1 MIHGPNSGLGV
12 RCRVNDSRS
21 DEYLQTPNR
30 ERSGMTE
37 SSHPLMRLLSHLRH
51 YRSMVLL
58 ASLCSVLNKVWDLA
72 PPVLIGM
79 AIDVVATREDSFLA
93 QMGYPDVYDQLYILT
108 GFTVVIWVLESMFQ
122 YFYAV
127 LWRNLAQTAQHELR
141 MSAYTHIQNLEMQW
155 YSEQSTG
162 GLMAIMNDDVNQ
174 LERFLDQGATDLLHV
189 ATTIIVVGAIM
200 ISVAPEVALLAILPV
215 PIIVTGSFIYQR
227 KIGERYTKVRGKVAD
242 LNALLNNNLHGI
254 TTIKSF
260 TAEDREVERV
270 SAASTSYRD
279 ANKEAIRLSASFV
292 PIIRMAILFAFTANM
307 LVGGWFALDGR
318 IGLGAYS
325 VIVFI
330 TQRLLWPLTRLGE
343 TFDLYQRAMASTSR
357 VLDLLDTE
365 IGIVEGETRLD
376 SVRGE
381 IEFSDVGFSYP
392 NREVVLNDIDL
403 TVPAGKTV
411 GLVGS
416 TGSGKTTL
424 VRLLLRFHDP
434 DSGIVTLDGHDV
446 RELTLESLRGSIALV
461 SQTTTL
467 FPGSVRENVRYGDPD
482 ADEQAVIEAARIAE
496 ALSFIEDLPDGWDTD
511 IGEGGHKLSG
521 GQRQRIAIARAVLK
535 DAPVLVLDEATSN
548 VDNETEAA
556 LKRSI
561 ERISVGRTTLIIAH
575 RLSTVRNADVIA
587 VIGEG
592 VISETGTHEE
602 LLESKGL
609 YSRLWAVQTGEVS
622 A

>member
-1 MIHGPNSGLGV
+1 
-12 RCRVNDSRS
+12 
-21 DEYLQTPNR
+21 
-30 ERSGMTE
+30 MTE
-37 SSHPLMRLLSHLRH
+37 SSHPLMRLLSQLRH
-51 YRSMVLL
+51 HRGTVLL
-58 ASLCSVLNKVWDLA
+58 ASICSILNKVWDLA

-79 AIDVVATREDSFLA
+79 AIDVVAAQEDSFLA
-93 QMGYPDVYDQLYILT
+93 QFGYPDVYEQLYILT
-108 GFTVVIWVLESMFQ
+108 GITVVIWVLESIFQ

-141 MSAYTHIQNLEMQW
+141 MSAYTHIQDLEMEW

-162 GLMAIMNDDVNQ
+162 SLMAIMNDDVNQ

-215 PIIVTGSFIYQR
+215 PIIVGGSFIYQR
-227 KIGERYTKVRGKVAD
+227 RIAVRYTKVRGKVAD
-242 LNALLNNNLHGI
+242 LSALLNNNLHGI

-260 TAEDREVERV
+260 TAEEREAERV
-270 SAASTSYRD
+270 GDASMSYRE
-279 ANKEAIRLSASFV
+279 ANRDAIRLSASFV

-307 LVGGWFALDGR
+307 LVGGWYALDGR
-318 IGLGAYS
+318 ISLGAYS

-343 TFDLYQRAMASTSR
+343 TFDLYQRAMASVTR
-357 VLDLLDTE
+357 VLDLLDTK
-365 IGIVEGETRLD
+365 IGIVEGETRLE

-381 IEFSDVGFSYP
+381 IGFSGVGFSYP
-392 NREVVLNDIDL
+392 EREIVLEGIDFAI
-403 TVPAGKTV
+403 PAGKTV

-434 DSGIVTLDGHDV
+434 DTGAVTLDGHDI
-446 RELTLESLRGSIALV
+446 RELTLQSLRGSVALV

-467 FPGSVRENVRYGDPD
+467 FPGSVRDNVRYGDPD
-482 ADEQAVIEAARIAE
+482 ADEAAVVEAARVAE
-496 ALSFIEDLPDGWDTD
+496 ALGFIEELPYGWETD
-511 IGEGGHKLSG
+511 IGEGGHRLSG

-561 ERISVGRTTLIIAH
+561 ETISEGRTTLIIAH
-575 RLSTVRNADVIA
+575 RLSTVRNADAIA
-587 VIGEG
+587 VIGDG
-592 VISETGTHEE
+592 RISETGTHEE
-602 LLESKGL
+602 LLESSGL
-609 YSRLWAVQTGEVS
+609 YSRLWAVQTGE
-622 A
+622 ATT

>member
-1 MIHGPNSGLGV
+1 
-12 RCRVNDSRS
+12 
-21 DEYLQTPNR
+21 
-30 ERSGMTE
+30 MTE
-37 SSHPLMRLLSHLRH
+37 SSHPLMRLLSQLRH
-51 YRSMVLL
+51 HRGTVLL
-58 ASLCSVLNKVWDLA
+58 ASICSILNKVWDLA

-79 AIDVVATREDSFLA
+79 AIDVVAAQEDSFLA
-93 QMGYPDVYDQLYILT
+93 QFGYPDVYEQLYILT
-108 GFTVVIWVLESMFQ
+108 GITVVIWVLESIFQ

-141 MSAYTHIQNLEMQW
+141 MSAYTHIQDLEMEW

-162 GLMAIMNDDVNQ
+162 SLMAIMNDDVNQ

-215 PIIVTGSFIYQR
+215 PIIVGGSFIYQR
-227 KIGERYTKVRGKVAD
+227 RIAVRYTKVRGRVAD
-242 LNALLNNNLHGI
+242 LSALLNNNLHGI

-260 TAEDREVERV
+260 TAEEREVERV
-270 SAASTSYRD
+270 GDASMAYRE
-279 ANKEAIRLSASFV
+279 ANRDAIRLSASFV

-307 LVGGWFALDGR
+307 LVGGWYALDGR
-318 IGLGAYS
+318 ISLGAYS

-343 TFDLYQRAMASTSR
+343 TFDLYQRAMASVTR
-357 VLDLLDTE
+357 VLDLLDTK
-365 IGIVEGETRLD
+365 IGIVEGETRLE

-381 IEFSDVGFSYP
+381 IGFSGVGFSYP
-392 NREVVLNDIDL
+392 EREIVLEGIDFAI
-403 TVPAGKTV
+403 PAGKTV

-434 DSGIVTLDGHDV
+434 DSGAVTLDGHDI
-446 RELTLESLRGSIALV
+446 RELTLQSLRGSVALV

-467 FPGSVRENVRYGDPD
+467 FPGSVRDNVRYGDPD
-482 ADEQAVIEAARIAE
+482 ADEAAVVEAARVAE
-496 ALSFIEDLPDGWDTD
+496 ALGFIEELPYGWETD
-511 IGEGGHKLSG
+511 IGEGGHRLSG

-561 ERISVGRTTLIIAH
+561 ETISEGRTTLIIAH

-587 VIGEG
+587 VIGDG
-592 VISETGTHEE
+592 RISETGTHEE
-602 LLESKGL
+602 LLESNGL
-609 YSRLWAVQTGEVS
+609 YSRLWAVQTGE
-622 A
+622 ATT

>member
-1 MIHGPNSGLGV
+1 
-12 RCRVNDSRS
+12 
-21 DEYLQTPNR
+21 
-30 ERSGMTE
+30 MTE
-37 SSHPLMRLLSHLRH
+37 SSHPLMRLLSQLRH
-51 YRSMVLL
+51 HRGTVLL
-58 ASLCSVLNKVWDLA
+58 ASICSILNKVWDLA

-79 AIDVVATREDSFLA
+79 AIDVVAAQEDSFLA
-93 QMGYPDVYDQLYILT
+93 QFGYPDVYEQLYILT
-108 GFTVVIWVLESMFQ
+108 GITVVIWVLESIFQ

-141 MSAYTHIQNLEMQW
+141 MSAYTHIQDLEMEW

-162 GLMAIMNDDVNQ
+162 SLMAIMNDDVNQ

-215 PIIVTGSFIYQR
+215 PIIVGGSFIYQR
-227 KIGERYTKVRGKVAD
+227 RIAVRYTKVRGRVAD
-242 LNALLNNNLHGI
+242 LSALLNNNLHGI

-260 TAEDREVERV
+260 TAEEREVERV
-270 SAASTSYRD
+270 GDASMAYRE
-279 ANKEAIRLSASFV
+279 ANRDAIRLSASFV

-307 LVGGWFALDGR
+307 LVGGWYALDGR
-318 IGLGAYS
+318 ISLGAYS

-343 TFDLYQRAMASTSR
+343 TFDLYQRAMASVTR
-357 VLDLLDTE
+357 VLDLLDTK
-365 IGIVEGETRLD
+365 IGIVEGETRLE

-381 IEFSDVGFSYP
+381 IGFSGVGFSYP
-392 NREVVLNDIDL
+392 EREIVLEGIDFAI
-403 TVPAGKTV
+403 PAGKTV

-434 DSGIVTLDGHDV
+434 DSGAVTLDGHDI
-446 RELTLESLRGSIALV
+446 RELTLQSLRGSVALV

-467 FPGSVRENVRYGDPD
+467 FPGSVRDNVRYGDPD
-482 ADEQAVIEAARIAE
+482 ADEAAVIEAARVAE
-496 ALSFIEDLPDGWDTD
+496 ALGFIEELPYGWETD
-511 IGEGGHKLSG
+511 IGEGGHRLSG

-561 ERISVGRTTLIIAH
+561 ETISEGRTTLIIAH
-575 RLSTVRNADVIA
+575 RLSTVRNADAIA
-587 VIGEG
+587 VIGDG
-592 VISETGTHEE
+592 RISETGTHEE
-602 LLESKGL
+602 LLESNGL
-609 YSRLWAVQTGEVS
+609 YSRLWAVQTGE
-622 A
+622 ATT

>member
-1 MIHGPNSGLGV
+1 
-12 RCRVNDSRS
+12 
-21 DEYLQTPNR
+21 
-30 ERSGMTE
+30 MTE

-51 YRSMVLL
+51 YRGLVLL

-79 AIDVVATREDSFLA
+79 AIDVVAAREDSFLA

-108 GFTVVIWVLESMFQ
+108 GITVVIWVLESMFQ

-141 MSAYTHIQNLEMQW
+141 MSAYTHIQDLEMQW

-162 GLMAIMNDDVNQ
+162 SLMAIMNDDVNQ

-200 ISVAPEVALLAILPV
+200 VSVAPEVALLAILPV
-215 PIIVTGSFIYQR
+215 PIIVGGSFIYQR
-227 KIGERYTKVRGKVAD
+227 KIGVRYIKVRGKVAD

-318 IGLGAYS
+318 ISLGAYS

-365 IGIVEGETRLD
+365 IGIVEGDTSLD
-376 SVRGE
+376 AVRGE
-381 IEFSDVGFSYP
+381 IEFSDVEFSYP
-392 NREVVLNDIDL
+392 NREVVLNDVDL
-403 TVPAGKTV
+403 TVSAGKTV

-434 DSGIVTLDGHDV
+434 DSGTVTLDGHDV
-446 RELTLESLRGSIALV
+446 RELTLDSLRGSIALV

-467 FPGSVRENVRYGDPD
+467 FPGSVRENVRYGDPE
-482 ADEQAVIEAARIAE
+482 ADEVAVIEAARIAE
-496 ALSFIEDLPDGWDTD
+496 ALSFIEELPDGWDTD
-511 IGEGGHKLSG
+511 IGEGGHRLSG

-587 VIGEG
+587 VIGDG
-592 VISETGTHEE
+592 VISEMGTHEE
-602 LLESKGL
+602 LLESSGL

>member
-1 MIHGPNSGLGV
+1 M
-12 RCRVNDSRS
+12 
-21 DEYLQTPNR
+21 
-30 ERSGMTE
+30 
-37 SSHPLMRLLSHLRH
+37 
-51 YRSMVLL
+51 LL

-79 AIDVVATREDSFLA
+79 AIDVVAAREDSFLA

-108 GFTVVIWVLESMFQ
+108 GITVVIWVLESMFQ

-141 MSAYTHIQNLEMQW
+141 MSAYTHIQDLEMQW

-227 KIGERYTKVRGKVAD
+227 KIGVRYTKVRGKVAD

-270 SAASTSYRD
+270 SEASTSYRD

-318 IGLGAYS
+318 ISLGAYS

-376 SVRGE
+376 SVHGE

-392 NREVVLNDIDL
+392 NREVVLNDVDL
-403 TVPAGKTV
+403 KVPAGKTI

-446 RELTLESLRGSIALV
+446 KELTLESLRGSIALV

-496 ALSFIEDLPDGWDTD
+496 ALSFIEDLPDGWNTD
-511 IGEGGHKLSG
+511 IGEGGHRLSG

-561 ERISVGRTTLIIAH
+561 ERISAGRTTLIIAH

-602 LLESKGL
+602 LLESNGL

>member
-1 MIHGPNSGLGV
+1 
-12 RCRVNDSRS
+12 
-21 DEYLQTPNR
+21 
-30 ERSGMTE
+30 
-37 SSHPLMRLLSHLRH
+37 MRLLSHLRQH
-51 YRSMVLL
+51 RGTVLL
-58 ASLCSVLNKVWDLA
+58 ASLCSVVNKVWDLA

-93 QMGYPDVYDQLYILT
+93 KMGYPDVYEQLYILT
-108 GFTVVIWVLESMFQ
+108 AITVVIWVLESLFQ

-141 MSAYTHIQNLEMQW
+141 MSAYTHIQDLEMQW

-162 GLMAIMNDDVNQ
+162 SLMAIMNDDVNQ

-200 ISVAPEVALLAILPV
+200 VSVAPEVALLAILPV
-215 PIIVTGSFIYQR
+215 PIIVAGSFIYQR
-227 KIGERYTKVRGKVAD
+227 RIGVRYTKVRGKVAD

-260 TAEDREVERV
+260 TAEEREVERV
-270 SAASTSYRD
+270 EDASTSYRD
-279 ANKEAIRLSASFV
+279 ANREAIRLSASFV

-307 LVGGWFALDGR
+307 LVGGWFALEGR
-318 IGLGAYS
+318 ISLGAYS

-343 TFDLYQRAMASTSR
+343 TFDLYQRAMASTAR

-365 IGIVEGETRLD
+365 VGIVEGDRNLE

-392 NREVVLNDIDL
+392 NREIVLNDIDL

-424 VRLLLRFHDP
+424 VRLMLRFHDP
-434 DSGIVTLDGHDV
+434 DSGIVKLDGHDV
-446 RELTLESLRGSIALV
+446 RELTLESLRGSISLV

-467 FPGSVRENVRYGDPD
+467 FPGSVRDNVRYGDPD
-482 ADEQAVIEAARIAE
+482 ADDGTVVEAARVAE
-496 ALSFIEDLPDGWDTD
+496 ALSFIEELPDGWDTD
-511 IGEGGHKLSG
+511 IGEGGHRLSG

-587 VIGEG
+587 VIGDG
-592 VISETGTHEE
+592 AISETGTHEE
-602 LLESKGL
+602 LLESSGL
-609 YSRLWAVQTGEVS
+609 YSRLWAVQTGEVT

>member
-1 MIHGPNSGLGV
+1 MTLGL
-12 RCRVNDSRS
+12 

-30 ERSGMTE
+30 QRSGMTE

-108 GFTVVIWVLESMFQ
+108 GFTVIIWVLESMFQ

-141 MSAYTHIQNLEMQW
+141 MSAYTHIQDLEMQW

-227 KIGERYTKVRGKVAD
+227 KIGVRYTKVRGKVAD

-270 SAASTSYRD
+270 SEASTSYRD

-318 IGLGAYS
+318 ISLGAYS

-365 IGIVEGETRLD
+365 VGIVEGETCLD

-392 NREVVLNDIDL
+392 NREVVLNDVGL

-434 DSGIVTLDGHDV
+434 DSGLVKLDGHDV

-467 FPGSVRENVRYGDPD
+467 FPGSVRDNVRYGDPD
-482 ADEQAVIEAARIAE
+482 ADDEMVVEAARVAE
-496 ALSFIEDLPDGWDTD
+496 ALSFIEELPDAWDTD
-511 IGEGGHKLSG
+511 IGEGGHRLSG

-592 VISETGTHEE
+592 AISETGTHEE
-602 LLESKGL
+602 LLERSGL
-609 YSRLWAVQTGEVS
+609 YSRLWAVQTGEVTV
-622 A
+622 

>member
-1 MIHGPNSGLGV
+1 
-12 RCRVNDSRS
+12 
-21 DEYLQTPNR
+21 
-30 ERSGMTE
+30 MTE
-37 SSHPLMRLLSHLRH
+37 SSHPLMRLLSQLRH
-51 YRSMVLL
+51 HRGTVLL
-58 ASLCSVLNKVWDLA
+58 ASICSILNKVWDLA

-79 AIDVVATREDSFLA
+79 AIDVVAAQEDSFLA
-93 QMGYPDVYDQLYILT
+93 QFGYPDVYEQLYILT
-108 GFTVVIWVLESMFQ
+108 GITVVIWVLESIFQ

-141 MSAYTHIQNLEMQW
+141 MSAYTHIQDLEMEW

-162 GLMAIMNDDVNQ
+162 SLMAIMNDDVNQ

-215 PIIVTGSFIYQR
+215 PIIVGGSFIYQR
-227 KIGERYTKVRGKVAD
+227 RIAVRYTKVRSRVAD
-242 LNALLNNNLHGI
+242 LSALLNNNLHGI

-260 TAEDREVERV
+260 TAEEREVERV
-270 SAASTSYRD
+270 GDASMSYRE
-279 ANKEAIRLSASFV
+279 ANRDAIRLSASFV

-307 LVGGWFALDGR
+307 LVGGWYALDGR
-318 IGLGAYS
+318 ISLGAYS

-343 TFDLYQRAMASTSR
+343 TFDLYQRAMASVTR
-357 VLDLLDTE
+357 VLDLLDTK
-365 IGIVEGETRLD
+365 IGIVEGETRLE

-381 IEFSDVGFSYP
+381 IGFNGVGFSYP
-392 NREVVLNDIDL
+392 EREIVLEGIDFAI
-403 TVPAGKTV
+403 PAGKTV

-434 DSGIVTLDGHDV
+434 DSGAVTLDGHDI
-446 RELTLESLRGSIALV
+446 RELTLQSLRGSVALV

-467 FPGSVRENVRYGDPD
+467 FPGSVRDNVRYGDPD
-482 ADEQAVIEAARIAE
+482 ADEAAVVEAARVAE
-496 ALSFIEDLPDGWDTD
+496 ALGFIEELPYGWETD
-511 IGEGGHKLSG
+511 IGEGGHRLSG

-561 ERISVGRTTLIIAH
+561 ETISEGRTTLIIAH

-587 VIGEG
+587 VIGDG
-592 VISETGTHEE
+592 RISETGTHEE
-602 LLESKGL
+602 LLESNGL
-609 YSRLWAVQTGEVS
+609 YSRLWAVQTGE
-622 A
+622 ATT

>member
-1 MIHGPNSGLGV
+1 
-12 RCRVNDSRS
+12 
-21 DEYLQTPNR
+21 
-30 ERSGMTE
+30 MTG
-37 SSHPLMRLLSHLRH
+37 SNHPLMRLLSHLRQH
-51 YRSMVLL
+51 RGTVLL
-58 ASLCSVLNKVWDLA
+58 ASLCSVVNKVWDLA

-93 QMGYPDVYDQLYILT
+93 KMGYPDVYEQLYILT
-108 GFTVVIWVLESMFQ
+108 AITVVIWVLESLFQ

-141 MSAYTHIQNLEMQW
+141 MSAYTHIQDLEMQW

-162 GLMAIMNDDVNQ
+162 SLMAIMNDDVNQ

-200 ISVAPEVALLAILPV
+200 VSVAPEVALLAILPV
-215 PIIVTGSFIYQR
+215 PIIVAGSFIYQR
-227 KIGERYTKVRGKVAD
+227 RIGVRYTKVRGKVAD

-260 TAEDREVERV
+260 TAEEREVERV
-270 SAASTSYRD
+270 EDASTSYRD
-279 ANKEAIRLSASFV
+279 ANREAIRLSASFV

-307 LVGGWFALDGR
+307 LVGGWFALEGR
-318 IGLGAYS
+318 ISLGAYS

-343 TFDLYQRAMASTSR
+343 TFDLYQRAMASTAR

-365 IGIVEGETRLD
+365 VGIVEGDRNLE

-392 NREVVLNDIDL
+392 NREIVLNDIDL

-424 VRLLLRFHDP
+424 VRLMLRFHDP
-434 DSGIVTLDGHDV
+434 DSGIVKLDGHDV
-446 RELTLESLRGSIALV
+446 RELTLESLRGSISLV

-467 FPGSVRENVRYGDPD
+467 FPGSVRDNVRYGDPD
-482 ADEQAVIEAARIAE
+482 ADDETVVEAARVAE
-496 ALSFIEDLPDGWDTD
+496 ALSFIEELPDGWDTD
-511 IGEGGHKLSG
+511 IGEGGHRLSG

-587 VIGEG
+587 VIGDG
-592 VISETGTHEE
+592 AISETGTHEE
-602 LLESKGL
+602 LLESSGL
-609 YSRLWAVQTGEVS
+609 YSRLWAVQTGEVT

>member
-1 MIHGPNSGLGV
+1 
-12 RCRVNDSRS
+12 
-21 DEYLQTPNR
+21 
-30 ERSGMTE
+30 MTE

-51 YRSMVLL
+51 YRGLVLL

-79 AIDVVATREDSFLA
+79 AIDVVAAREDSFLA

-108 GFTVVIWVLESMFQ
+108 GITVVIWVLESMFQ

-141 MSAYTHIQNLEMQW
+141 MSAYTHIQDLEMQW

-162 GLMAIMNDDVNQ
+162 SLMAIMNDDVNQ

-200 ISVAPEVALLAILPV
+200 VSVAPEVALLAILPV
-215 PIIVTGSFIYQR
+215 PIIVGGSFIYQR
-227 KIGERYTKVRGKVAD
+227 KIGARYIKVRGKVAD

-260 TAEDREVERV
+260 TAEEREVERV

-318 IGLGAYS
+318 ISLGAYS

-357 VLDLLDTE
+357 VLDLMDTE
-365 IGIVEGETRLD
+365 IGIIEGDTSLD

-381 IEFSDVGFSYP
+381 IEFSDVEFSYP
-392 NREVVLNDIDL
+392 NREVVLNDVDL

-434 DSGIVTLDGHDV
+434 DSGTVTLDGHDV
-446 RELTLESLRGSIALV
+446 RELTLDSLRGSIALV

-482 ADEQAVIEAARIAE
+482 ADEAAVIEAARIAE
-496 ALSFIEDLPDGWDTD
+496 ALSFIEELPDGWDTD

-592 VISETGTHEE
+592 VISEMGTHEE
-602 LLESKGL
+602 LLESSGL
-609 YSRLWAVQTGEVS
+609 YSRLWAVQTGEVT

>member
-1 MIHGPNSGLGV
+1 MHDCQP
-12 RCRVNDSRS
+12 

-30 ERSGMTE
+30 KRSDMTE

-51 YRSMVLL
+51 YRGLVLL

-79 AIDVVATREDSFLA
+79 AIDVVAAREDSFLA

-108 GFTVVIWVLESMFQ
+108 GITVVIWVLESMFQ

-141 MSAYTHIQNLEMQW
+141 MSAYTHIQDLEMQW

-162 GLMAIMNDDVNQ
+162 SLMAIMNDDVNQ

-200 ISVAPEVALLAILPV
+200 VSVAPEVALLAILPV
-215 PIIVTGSFIYQR
+215 PIIVGGSFIYQR
-227 KIGERYTKVRGKVAD
+227 KIGVRYTKVRGKVAD

-318 IGLGAYS
+318 ISLGAYS

-365 IGIVEGETRLD
+365 IGIVEGDTSLD

-381 IEFSDVGFSYP
+381 IEFSDVEFSYP
-392 NREVVLNDIDL
+392 NREVVLNDVDL
-403 TVPAGKTV
+403 TVSAGKTV

-434 DSGIVTLDGHDV
+434 DSGTVTLDGHDV
-446 RELTLESLRGSIALV
+446 RELTLDSLRGSIALV

-467 FPGSVRENVRYGDPD
+467 FPGSVRENVRYGDPE
-482 ADEQAVIEAARIAE
+482 ADEVAVIEAARIAE
-496 ALSFIEDLPDGWDTD
+496 ALSFIEELPDGWDTD
-511 IGEGGHKLSG
+511 IGEGGHRLSG

-587 VIGEG
+587 VIGDG
-592 VISETGTHEE
+592 VISEMGTHEE
-602 LLESKGL
+602 LLESSGL

>member
-1 MIHGPNSGLGV
+1 
-12 RCRVNDSRS
+12 
-21 DEYLQTPNR
+21 
-30 ERSGMTE
+30 MTE

-51 YRSMVLL
+51 HRSLVLL

-79 AIDVVATREDSFLA
+79 AIDVVAAREDSFLA

-108 GFTVVIWVLESMFQ
+108 GITVVIWVLESMFQ

-141 MSAYTHIQNLEMQW
+141 MSAYTHIQDLEMQW

-162 GLMAIMNDDVNQ
+162 SLMAIMNDDVNQ

-200 ISVAPEVALLAILPV
+200 VSVAPEVALLAILPV

-227 KIGERYTKVRGKVAD
+227 KIGVRYTKVRGKVAD

-318 IGLGAYS
+318 ISLGAYS

-365 IGIVEGETRLD
+365 IGIVEGDTSLD

-381 IEFSDVGFSYP
+381 IEFSDVEFSYP
-392 NREVVLNDIDL
+392 NREVVLNDVDL
-403 TVPAGKTV
+403 TVSAGKTV

-434 DSGIVTLDGHDV
+434 DSGTVTLDGHDV
-446 RELTLESLRGSIALV
+446 RELTLDSLRGSIALV

-482 ADEQAVIEAARIAE
+482 ADEAAVIEAARIAE
-496 ALSFIEDLPDGWDTD
+496 ALSFIEELPDGWDTD
-511 IGEGGHKLSG
+511 IGEGGHRLSG

-587 VIGEG
+587 VIGDG
-592 VISETGTHEE
+592 VISEMGTHEE
-602 LLESKGL
+602 LLESSGL

>member
-1 MIHGPNSGLGV
+1 
-12 RCRVNDSRS
+12 
-21 DEYLQTPNR
+21 
-30 ERSGMTE
+30 MTE
-37 SSHPLMRLLSHLRH
+37 SSHPLMRLLSQLRH
-51 YRSMVLL
+51 HRGTVLL
-58 ASLCSVLNKVWDLA
+58 ASICSILNKVWDLA

-79 AIDVVATREDSFLA
+79 AIDVVAAQEDSFLA
-93 QMGYPDVYDQLYILT
+93 QFGYPDVYEQLYILT
-108 GFTVVIWVLESMFQ
+108 GITVVIWVLESIFQ

-141 MSAYTHIQNLEMQW
+141 MSAYTHIQDLEMEW

-162 GLMAIMNDDVNQ
+162 SLMAIMNDDVNQ

-215 PIIVTGSFIYQR
+215 PIIVGGSFIYQR
-227 KIGERYTKVRGKVAD
+227 RIAVRYTKVRGKVAD
-242 LNALLNNNLHGI
+242 LSALLNNNLHGI

-260 TAEDREVERV
+260 TAEEREAERV
-270 SAASTSYRD
+270 GDASMSYRE
-279 ANKEAIRLSASFV
+279 ANRDAIRLSASFV

-307 LVGGWFALDGR
+307 LVGGWYALDGR
-318 IGLGAYS
+318 ISLGAYS

-343 TFDLYQRAMASTSR
+343 TFDLYQRAMASVTR
-357 VLDLLDTE
+357 VLDLLDTK
-365 IGIVEGETRLD
+365 IGIVEGETRLE

-381 IEFSDVGFSYP
+381 IGFSGVGFSYP
-392 NREVVLNDIDL
+392 EREIVLEGIDFAI
-403 TVPAGKTV
+403 PAGKTV

-434 DSGIVTLDGHDV
+434 DSGAVTLDGHDI
-446 RELTLESLRGSIALV
+446 RELTLQSLRGSVALV

-467 FPGSVRENVRYGDPD
+467 FPGSVRDNVRYGDPD
-482 ADEQAVIEAARIAE
+482 ADEAAVIEAARVAE
-496 ALSFIEDLPDGWDTD
+496 ALGFIEELPYGWETD
-511 IGEGGHKLSG
+511 IGEGGHRLSG

-561 ERISVGRTTLIIAH
+561 ETISEGRTTLIIAH

-587 VIGEG
+587 VIGDG
-592 VISETGTHEE
+592 RISETGTHEE
-602 LLESKGL
+602 LLESSGL
-609 YSRLWAVQTGEVS
+609 YSRLWAVQTGE
-622 A
+622 ATT

>member
-1 MIHGPNSGLGV
+1 MA
-12 RCRVNDSRS
+12 
-21 DEYLQTPNR
+21 
-30 ERSGMTE
+30 E
-37 SSHPLMRLLSHLRH
+37 SSHPLMRLLSQLRH
-51 YRSMVLL
+51 HRGTVLL
-58 ASLCSVLNKVWDLA
+58 ASICSILNKVWDLA

-79 AIDVVATREDSFLA
+79 AIDVVAAQEDSFLA
-93 QMGYPDVYDQLYILT
+93 QFGYPDVYEQLYILT
-108 GFTVVIWVLESMFQ
+108 GITVVIWVLESIFQ

-141 MSAYTHIQNLEMQW
+141 MSAYTHIQDLEMEW

-162 GLMAIMNDDVNQ
+162 SLMAIMNDDVNQ

-215 PIIVTGSFIYQR
+215 PIIVGGSFIYQR
-227 KIGERYTKVRGKVAD
+227 RIAVRYTKVRSRVAD
-242 LNALLNNNLHGI
+242 LSALLNNNLHGI

-260 TAEDREVERV
+260 TAEEREVERV
-270 SAASTSYRD
+270 GDASMSYRE
-279 ANKEAIRLSASFV
+279 ANRDAIRLSASFV

-307 LVGGWFALDGR
+307 LVGGWYALDGR
-318 IGLGAYS
+318 ISLGAYS

-343 TFDLYQRAMASTSR
+343 TFDLYQRAMASVTR
-357 VLDLLDTE
+357 VLDLLDTK
-365 IGIVEGETRLD
+365 IGIVEGETRLE

-381 IEFSDVGFSYP
+381 IGFNGVGFSYP
-392 NREVVLNDIDL
+392 EREIVLEGIDFAI
-403 TVPAGKTV
+403 PAGKTV

-434 DSGIVTLDGHDV
+434 DTGAVTLDGHDI
-446 RELTLESLRGSIALV
+446 RELTLQSLRGSVALV

-467 FPGSVRENVRYGDPD
+467 FPGSVRDNVRYGDPD
-482 ADEQAVIEAARIAE
+482 ADEAAVVEAARVAE
-496 ALSFIEDLPDGWDTD
+496 ALGFIEELPYGWETD
-511 IGEGGHKLSG
+511 IGEGGHRLSG

-561 ERISVGRTTLIIAH
+561 ETISEGRTTLIIAH

-587 VIGEG
+587 VIGDG
-592 VISETGTHEE
+592 RISETGTHEE
-602 LLESKGL
+602 LLESSGL
-609 YSRLWAVQTGEVS
+609 YSRLWAVQTGE
-622 A
+622 ATT